1 MTHEELLL
9 FAAGICLSLQDASEF
24 FQYLLD
30 IMTRAE
36 RGAGARLAQAVQ
48 QPTASA
54 FEFGIETRV
63 QCSESGR
70 VSYKRDA
77 PTNVLAL
84 NIPMEAA
91 ANKSEV
97 EEYQVRRPCRAL
109 GCLSC

>member
-1 MTHEELLL
+1 
-9 FAAGICLSLQDASEF
+9 
-24 FQYLLD
+24 
-30 IMTRAE
+30 MTRAE

-97 EEYQVRRPCRAL
+97 EEYQVTRPCSPGLSQSSRL
-109 GCLSC
+109 SVTLRCLLQAQR